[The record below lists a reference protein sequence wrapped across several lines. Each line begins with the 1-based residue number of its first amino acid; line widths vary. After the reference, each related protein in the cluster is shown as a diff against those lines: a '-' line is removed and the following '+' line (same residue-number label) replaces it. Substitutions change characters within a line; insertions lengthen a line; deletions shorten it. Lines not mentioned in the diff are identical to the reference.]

1 MSELIEE
8 CRKMNRMV
16 KESKEYKRYMHA
28 KNALGSNEEL
38 LRGVEELKRKYS
50 DIQEYGEDNPYDE
63 VYQLCSEN
71 DDLLHNSIVNEYL
84 TAECTLSRLIQNMLS
99 EVTDGIDI

>member
-16 KESKEYKRYMHA
+16 KESKEYKRYIHA

-38 LRGVEELKRKYS
+38 LRGVEVLKRKYS
-50 DIQEYGEDNPYDE
+50 DIQEYGEENPYDE